1 MKEGGGGSRVAELF
15 IWSLTWTAVYLLLRL
30 PQMTMTTL
38 LPKNTETEQGLMGNS
53 SMALQV
59 IKGNKISLNLEG
71 PPRSIKQINKKSTT
85 KSQTLNVKDI
95 FHIGKLQWHR
105 WISVFNIFTLG
116 LSGALFVSYMLLSG
130 SEWEHEETRRQKSLF
145 FLLFF
150 FTFDKMTSF
159 IKWWYTVCYF
169 WQSEI
174 RNIIATWKTDYWE
187 RYVHPDC

>member
-116 LSGALFVSYMLLSG
+116 LSGALFVSYMLLSA
-130 SEWEHEETRRQKSLF
+130 EWFWMRTWGNQATKVIVFLF
-145 FLLFF
+145 CF

-169 WQSEI
+169 
-174 RNIIATWKTDYWE
+174 
-187 RYVHPDC
+187 